1 MSITVTVVTMAQKYK
16 CYSCNEFGFFYRLC
30 CKYVYSTFLRDDC
43 RAMVVSMFLLASAN
57 FFDAGL

>member
-1 MSITVTVVTMAQKYK
+1 MNSA
-16 CYSCNEFGFFYRLC
+16 FYRLC